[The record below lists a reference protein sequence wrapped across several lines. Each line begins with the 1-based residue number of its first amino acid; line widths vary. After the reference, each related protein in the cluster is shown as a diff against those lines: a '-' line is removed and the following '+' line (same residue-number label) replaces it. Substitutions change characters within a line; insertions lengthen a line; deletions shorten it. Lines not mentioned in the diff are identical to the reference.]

1 MKTILF
7 LLACMVSL
15 VSCNNNGKS
24 FSEQLR
30 DDSTRVKEFMA
41 VADSLQL
48 CAEKQDT
55 ANFTGEEVPESD
67 LPILDSILE
76 QVKYDRKH
84 RPVVK
89 FSARK
94 LKAFIGNDLNNEDTI
109 LFYVGTL
116 KGRLITRYIN
126 RYPNDKLDSVDL
138 LNRPI
143 LFVRRDYVSKEEP
156 GAGDGFARKVFDFSK
171 ICPPPPDCR
180 N

>member
-1 MKTILF
+1 MAVCLV
-7 LLACMVSL
+7 CL
-15 VSCNNNGKS
+15 VSCNPKVKS
-24 FSEQLR
+24 FSEQLHE
-30 DDSTRVKEFMA
+30 DSTRVSEFMA

-48 CAEKQDT
+48 CTEKPDSL
-55 ANFTGEEVPESD
+55 NFTDDELPESD

-94 LKAFIGNDLNNEDTI
+94 LKAFIGKSLNKEDTL

-116 KGRLITRYIN
+116 KGRLITRYLN
-126 RYPNDKLDSVDL
+126 RFPNDNLDSVDL

-143 LFVRRDYVSKEEP
+143 LFVRRDYVSNDEP
-156 GAGDGFARKVFDFSK
+156 GGGDGFTRKVFDFSK